1 MCYHSKMGKHEKTLA
16 AIFAEPIRANVRWAD
31 VEALFEHLG
40 ATMENRGGSRVHV
53 TLNGV
58 DASFHRPHPS
68 PNTAKGTIKSVR
80 RFLNEAGVTP

>member
-1 MCYHSKMGKHEKTLA
+1 MGKHDRTLA
-16 AIFAEPIRANVRWAD
+16 AVFADPIGANIRWAD

-40 ATMENRGGSRVHV
+40 AVIENRAGSRIHV

-68 PNTAKGTIKSVR
+68 PKADRGAIKSVR
-80 RFLNEAGVTP
+80 RFLNEAGITP